1 MMRIAPRTPKAGS
14 SLVSRTMGGGVVD
27 VDGEE
32 EVVVVVVGVEEV
44 EVEEAMVK
52 VTLYVVGTTVVN
64 RTPGRGVVVMVA
76 EAVVRE
82 KEKEGER
89 DDEEELED

>member
-32 EVVVVVVGVEEV
+32 EEVVVVVGVEEV

-89 DDEEELED
+89 DDEEELKD